1 MCLSES
7 EYSNVVTQHP
17 AVRAGAAT
25 VCFPRIFVFPVKP
38 SGSSD
43 LSPLSHEEVTEGHQR
58 SDWLLRLSCFAFLRG
73 ILWTVYNDCNE
84 NRSLIH
90 FLNVGLYQDNFG
102 RSVKTIFT

>member
-17 AVRAGAAT
+17 AVRVDAAT
-25 VCFPRIFVFPVKP
+25 VCFPCIFVFPVKP

-58 SDWLLRLSCFAFLRG
+58 SDWLLRLSCFAFSG
-73 ILWTVYNDCNE
+73 QFTMTAMKIIL
-84 NRSLIH
+84 L
-90 FLNVGLYQDNFG
+90 
-102 RSVKTIFT
+102 FTS